1 MRGLNDTA
9 QKTPRCKL
17 VLLGEW
23 VKLWQPVHE
32 SLAVLLQLHET
43 SCPPP
48 AGDSGV
54 GKSCL
59 VTQYARGSFDPD
71 SRVTVGAAF
80 MSQTVQL
87 PEDRSVKFEIW

>member
-1 MRGLNDTA
+1 MS
-9 QKTPRCKL
+9 K
-17 VLLGEW
+17 
-23 VKLWQPVHE
+23 
-32 SLAVLLQLHET
+32 SLAVLLKSHET
-43 SCPPP
+43 SCPTT

-87 PEDRSVKFEIW
+87 PEERSVKFEIW